1 MSMCSTDRKKIT
13 ARVVSAIPLTSDII
27 TRLEKSLTQSTG
39 EEVEIKSEVDE
50 SIVGGLII
58 RIGDKV
64 VDASLQK
71 QLRMIREEMLKG

>member
-1 MSMCSTDRKKIT
+1 MMCTDREKIT
-13 ARVVSAIPLTSDII
+13 ARVISAIPLTSDIVK
-27 TRLEKSLTQSTG
+27 RLENSLSQSTG
-39 EEVEIKSEVDE
+39 EEVQVESEVDE

-71 QLRMIREEMLKG
+71 QLQMIREEMIKA

>member
-1 MSMCSTDRKKIT
+1 MGTVRKKIT
-13 ARVVSAIPLTSDII
+13 ARVTSAIPLTSDII

-50 SIVGGLII
+50 SIVGGIII
-58 RIGDKV
+58 RIGDRL

-71 QLRMIREEMLKG
+71 QLRMIKEEMIKG